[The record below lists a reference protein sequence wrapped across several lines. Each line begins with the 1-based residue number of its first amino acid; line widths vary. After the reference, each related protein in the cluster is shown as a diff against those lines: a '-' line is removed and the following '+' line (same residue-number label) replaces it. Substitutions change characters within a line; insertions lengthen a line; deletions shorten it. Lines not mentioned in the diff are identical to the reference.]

1 MTAASRSVDGV
12 GSGLLR
18 RLIPQKFPAAWAH
31 VTRVVLGVWIALYL
45 AYFLQLDSP
54 YWAATTVLLVAHPV
68 RGALFSKSQWR
79 ILGTA
84 VGAVAT
90 VTLMAAFPQEP
101 VLFLA
106 GVSLWLGISTFI
118 ASLLRYFRGY
128 SAVVAG
134 FTIGLIAFGA
144 VEHPNTII
152 DISLARVAAVTIGVL
167 SAAFVSLI
175 FHGSVGER
183 EMELERQIASLV
195 SAVAGL
201 LRSEL
206 QGKTD
211 QSAHREQVRISL
223 DLARIDE
230 VIEFASVESF
240 DINRRATA
248 LRAGV
253 AELFG
258 ALVAGSH
265 TMLMVRTAADDAGTT
280 ALSEVLK
287 QFEQLS
293 RSPDAGIRSELLR
306 ATLVAKDALA
316 TLIRDGASNTRVIAL
331 AHARELLDRLSRA
344 VRAIG
349 AVGDDAKAGPIRLRA
364 YLDWR
369 TALRNGLR
377 ATIAMGL
384 GSLFWIVTAW
394 PSGGSM
400 LAVLGVACGLLATNP
415 SAGAASVDFTK
426 GMVLSTL
433 CAFLCTFGILTH
445 VDGFPL
451 LALSIVPVVA
461 GGAYASTK
469 PHLTPVVIP
478 LLIFFLPLVAPTNP
492 IHYDIVAFF
501 NTAFAYIFGSVC
513 AVFAFRIILPPDP
526 GLNVRRLCNSIARD
540 VQRLGRA
547 GPVPGR
553 LPWEHRQ
560 HQKLALLAGRLRG
573 VGEAQREAVLVGA
586 CAAIT
591 VGSAAIQ
598 VRAALAAGK
607 IPAPAAAAAEGAIG
621 LLRDLRSGAT
631 AAATRSAE
639 LSWLLAGAPYSEDLV
654 RVAGAF
660 QRIGTLIEQHRRF
673 FQQSGISFRDD
684 VTC

>member
-1 MTAASRSVDGV
+1 MTAASRSVG
-12 GSGLLR
+12 GAGPGLLR
-18 RLIPQKFPAAWAH
+18 HLIPQKLPAPWAH

-54 YWAATTVLLVAHPV
+54 YWAASTVLLVAHPV

-79 ILGTA
+79 LLGTA
-84 VGAVAT
+84 VGAVAM

-106 GVSLWLGISTFI
+106 GLSLWLGITTFI
-118 ASLLRYFRGY
+118 ASLLRYFRAYGAVLAGY
-128 SAVVAG
+128 
-134 FTIGLIAFGA
+134 TIGLIAFGA
-144 VEHPNTII
+144 VEHPNTTI
-152 DISLARVAAVTIGVL
+152 DIALARVAAVTVGVL

-175 FHGSVGER
+175 FHSQVG
-183 EMELERQIASLV
+183 EMELERRIASLI

-201 LRSEL
+201 LRGEL
-206 QGKTD
+206 QGQAD
-211 QSAHREQVRISL
+211 RSAHREQVRISL
-223 DLARIDE
+223 DLAAIDE

-240 DINRRATA
+240 DIDRRATA
-248 LRAGV
+248 LRTGV

-265 TMLMVRTAADDAGTT
+265 TMLMVRAVAENAGTT
-280 ALSEVLK
+280 ALIEVLK
-287 QFEQLS
+287 QFERLS
-293 RSPDAGIRSELLR
+293 PSPDAGTRSELLR
-306 ATLVAKDALA
+306 VTLAARDALD
-316 TLIRDGASNTRVIAL
+316 TLIRDGASDTHVLAL

-344 VRAIG
+344 VQAIG
-349 AVGDDAKAGPIRLRA
+349 AVGDEAKAEPIRLRA

-369 TALRNGLR
+369 TASRNGLR
-377 ATIAMGL
+377 AMIAMGL

-400 LAVLGVACGLLATNP
+400 LAMLGVICGLLATNP
-415 SAGAASVDFTK
+415 SAGAASVDFAK
-426 GMVLSTL
+426 GVVLSTL

-451 LALSIVPVVA
+451 LALSILPVVA

-478 LLIFFLPLVAPTNP
+478 LMIFFLPLVAPTNP

-501 NTAFAYIFGSVC
+501 NTAFAYIFGAVC

-540 VQRLGRA
+540 VQRLGRT

-553 LPWEHRQ
+553 LAWEHRQ
-560 HQKLALLAGRLRG
+560 HQKLAQLVGRLRG

-607 IPAPAAAAAEGAIG
+607 IPAPAATAAEGAIG
-621 LLRDLRSGAT
+621 LLRDLRSGAA
-631 AAATRSAE
+631 AAATRSIE
-639 LSWLLAGAPYSEDLV
+639 LSLLLAGTPDSDDLV

-660 QRIGTLIEQHRRF
+660 QRIGTLVEQHRRF
-673 FQQSGISFRDD
+673 FRQAGTSFWDD